1 MLKLTFETNI
11 SCSFIKIIIMNLSL
25 KCKTL
30 ELERVTVTLQVNY
43 DDITTTRKLRLVQY

>member
-11 SCSFIKIIIMNLSL
+11 SCSFIKIIIRNLSL

-30 ELERVTVTLQVNY
+30 ESERVTVTLKFNN
-43 DDITTTRKLRLVQY
+43 DDITTTKKLRLVQY